1 VKKNKVSSPALKCTL
16 SPFEMLEATTYPQ
29 QKSFLYKT
37 LTTSL
42 LELAAMEKSWKEFLK
57 HPRKIC

>member
-1 VKKNKVSSPALKCTL
+1 
-16 SPFEMLEATTYPQ
+16 MLEATTYPQ

-42 LELAAMEKSWKEFLK
+42 LELALTTSLLELAAMEKSWKEFLE
-57 HPRKIC
+57 HPRKMLFANAPKVATF

>member
-1 VKKNKVSSPALKCTL
+1 
-16 SPFEMLEATTYPQ
+16 MLEATTYPQ

-42 LELAAMEKSWKEFLK
+42 LELAAMEKSWKEFLE
-57 HPRKIC
+57 HPRKMLFANAPKVATF